1 MSYNLGTASGQ
12 IIVDGSGAAEGFK
25 VAAQSAEAFFQVIK
39 AQMGAF
45 EALSKKLLAVGVA
58 GQAGLGGAVKVAA
71 TFEQALSAVQAVSGA
86 TADQMGKVSEAA
98 LRIGADTAFTATEAA
113 NAMEELIKAGVSLDD
128 TLGGAA
134 DATVALAAAGGVAL
148 PRAAEISAN
157 AMNTFKLAGT
167 DMMHVADLIAGA
179 ANASAIDVEQMGQSL
194 SQAGA
199 VAALA
204 GLKLDDLSVAIAEM
218 GNAGIKG
225 SDAGT
230 SLKTLLMNLQPTTD
244 KQKAKFDELGLT
256 TEGMANK
263 FFDASGKIK
272 SMADIQQVLS
282 DATQGMTEQQKL
294 ANLEILFGSDAIRA
308 AAVLAAN
315 GADGYNKLATAMG
328 KVTATGVA
336 QTRLDNLSGS
346 LEQMRGSFESAAIS
360 IGTPFL
366 GAVRAVVDAI
376 TWTVNIFNKLPTPV
390 KNVIAIFI
398 GAASSISLFAGAIG
412 LLTPTIGALIA
423 KLLLF
428 RAAKQFFAI
437 FKAGFIA
444 MRAAGTVM
452 GAAKAGITAMS
463 SAAQLGST
471 KIRNLVTA
479 FKILRAASL
488 GVKGAMA
495 AVGVALVAATAAY
508 LYFSN
513 KAAESEERVRSF
525 TDAIREDSGA
535 LGDNTKEA
543 IVATLA
549 KEGYIKALHRL
560 GVSLPDYTNAI
571 MGNSDAQALVNAQL
585 ALTPDRI
592 NQMTSGLD
600 DASAALVLSGNT
612 ATQMTADTKFLQEGV
627 TGLGGE
633 LTKAAQDGKD
643 FDEAM
648 GRSAASTNDLGNDA
662 AEAAAELNKL
672 TKALQDSMDAALDA
686 IDTNIRYEGA
696 IDDWRE
702 AIKKSK
708 GSTDAHTAA
717 GRAAASAAS
726 DLSRATLAEVS
737 SLMKL
742 DPSGKKAAATMAAA
756 RSSFINS
763 AIAAGLSATEAGK
776 LADKYRLIPGNIRT
790 TFSAPGAAVSTGLAN
805 RLKQAVKTIPALK
818 SVRVLEQGARPSAA
832 AVKDFKAS
840 LTGLPP
846 EVESA
851 VVTAYEAGGV
861 EAATAALSG
870 LDGDTVNA
878 TVITNANLKGAR
890 DALAALNAIP
900 KTKTVTITT
909 IRKNVTINQ
918 TINRYT
924 SQKVPGL
931 AKGGPIKKK
940 KPYWVG
946 EQGPEL
952 IFPGDD
958 GTVLNAN
965 ASKALMNGVGAL
977 KSGMAPSVLEA
988 ITKAGE
994 SMAAAK
1000 NTGAL
1005 LQRGNVQQY
1014 PIGGAPSSEGNG
1026 PRYNLNMTVNA
1037 PSTADPYSTGS
1048 IILGRVKAGLR

>member
-98 LRIGADTAFTATEAA
+98 LRIGADTAFTSTEAA
-113 NAMEELIKAGVSLDD
+113 NAMEELVKAGVSVEDV
-128 TLGGAA
+128 LGGAA

-157 AMNTFKLAGT
+157 ALNTFKLTGQ
-167 DMMHVADLIAGA
+167 DMTHVVDLIAGA
-179 ANASAIDVEQMGQSL
+179 ANASAIDVDQLGQSL
-194 SQAGA
+194 SQAGS

-218 GNAGIKG
+218 GQAGIKG

-230 SLKTLLMNLQPTTD
+230 SIKTFLMNLQPTTD

-256 TEGMANK
+256 TNGLGNA
-263 FFDASGKIK
+263 FFDAAGKIK
-272 SMADIQQVLS
+272 PMAEIQQVLA
-282 DATQGMTEQQKL
+282 DATKDMTKQQKL

-308 AAVLAAN
+308 AAVFADN
-315 GADGYNKLATAMG
+315 GADGYDKMATAMG
-328 KVTATGVA
+328 RVDAAGVA
-336 QTRLDNLSGS
+336 ATRLNNLSGS
-346 LEQMRGSFESAAIS
+346 LEQMRGSFESAAIA

-398 GAASSISLFAGAIG
+398 GAASSISLFAGAVG
-412 LLTPTIGALIA
+412 LATPLLMRLIA
-423 KLLLF
+423 QLYLV
-428 RAAKQFFAI
+428 RAGKQFFAI
-437 FKAGFIA
+437 FKAGFTA
-444 MRAAGTVM
+444 MVSAGSIM
-452 GAAKAGITAMS
+452 GKARAGIAAMG
-463 SAAQLGST
+463 SAAALGST
-471 KIRNLVTA
+471 KVQRLVA
-479 FKILRAASL
+479 VFKILKTASM
-488 GVKGAMA
+488 GVKGAMLGVG
-495 AVGVALVAATAAY
+495 AVLAVATAAY
-508 LYFSN
+508 LYFAN
-513 KAAESEERVRSF
+513 RQQESADRIKSF
-525 TDAIREDSGA
+525 TDAIREDAGA
-535 LGDNTKEA
+535 LGEHT
-543 IVATLA
+543 
-549 KEGYIKALHRL
+549 KALLVDTMVADGYLAAAQRL
-560 GVSLPDYTNAI
+560 GVSLPDLTNAI
-571 MGNSDAQALVNAQL
+571 LGDSNALKLVNAQL
-585 ALTPDRI
+585 ASTPDRI
-592 NQMTSGLD
+592 NNMTAGLD
-600 DASAALVLSGNT
+600 DASAALVLTGNT
-612 ATQMTADTKFLQEGV
+612 ATQMTADTKLLQEGISGMSGV
-627 TGLGGE
+627 LQKAASDGAAIDSALGGTSNAIE
-633 LTKAAQDGKD
+633 DVGQTAG
-643 FDEAM
+643 
-648 GRSAASTNDLGNDA
+648 
-662 AEAAAELNKL
+662 EAAAEIDKL
-672 TKALQDSMDAALDA
+672 TKAMQENMDAALDA

-708 GSTDAHTAA
+708 GSTDAHTAT

-726 DLSRATLAEVS
+726 DLSRATMAEVS

-756 RSSFINS
+756 RTSFINS
-763 AIAAGLSATEAGK
+763 AVAAGLNATEAGK
-776 LADKYRLIPGNIRT
+776 LADKYKLIPGNIRT

-818 SVRVLEQGARPSAA
+818 NVRVLEQGARPSAA

-840 LTGLPP
+840 LQGLPP
-846 EVESA
+846 KVKSA

-861 EAATAALSG
+861 EAATSALEG
-870 LDGDTVNA
+870 MDGETVNA
-878 TVITNANLKGAR
+878 FVMTKGNTKGAK
-890 DALAALNAIP
+890 DALAAMNAV
-900 KTKTVTITT
+900 KSKTVTITV
-909 IRKNVTINQ
+909 IRKNITQNISTNSKK
-918 TINRYT
+918 I
-924 SQKVPGL
+924 PGL

-946 EQGPEL
+946 EKGPEL

-965 ASKALMNGVGAL
+965 ASKSLMNGVGAL

-1005 LQRGNVQQY
+1005 LRRGNVQQHQMA
-1014 PIGGAPSSEGNG
+1014 IDGETGGGG